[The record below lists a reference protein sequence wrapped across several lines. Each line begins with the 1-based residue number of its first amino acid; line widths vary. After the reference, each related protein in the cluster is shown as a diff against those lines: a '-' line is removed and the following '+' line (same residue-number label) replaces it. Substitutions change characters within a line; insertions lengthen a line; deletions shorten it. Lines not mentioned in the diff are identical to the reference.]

1 MCQCVD
7 SNSFCKLFF
16 WIQILW
22 IFSVVP
28 RLMIKCLNLDQDTV
42 KWPENMS
49 PDFQVGKFALS
60 VDNYVRCIGQ

>member
-1 MCQCVD
+1 M
-7 SNSFCKLFF
+7 
-16 WIQILW
+16 
-22 IFSVVP
+22 VP

-60 VDNYVRCIGQ
+60 VDNYVRCIDQ